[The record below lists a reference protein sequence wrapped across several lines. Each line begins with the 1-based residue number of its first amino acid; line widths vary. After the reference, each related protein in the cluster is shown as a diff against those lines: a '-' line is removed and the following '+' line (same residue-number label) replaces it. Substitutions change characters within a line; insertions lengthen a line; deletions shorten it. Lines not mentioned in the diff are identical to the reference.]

1 MTINHVD
8 YAIKQMFSSV
18 KIIALKHATKHEQI
32 FLKSISYLYKHTGLE
47 ETNLNKIYEQH
58 STMCKLENVKPL
70 NRTQLINICCSL
82 ASLKLILLEPSK
94 NIYLQRVRLNMS
106 TDDIDFALKS

>member
-58 STMCKLENVKPL
+58 SMMCSFLFL
-70 NRTQLINICCSL
+70 NNQRSIQNIQFVFDKFSKILI
-82 ASLKLILLEPSK
+82 
-94 NIYLQRVRLNMS
+94 
-106 TDDIDFALKS
+106 